1 MDTTTTLTGILK
13 SKGHSVTIARTS
25 VTESLARL
33 GPSTMRTLTDD
44 LQNTID
50 RATIYRVVA
59 LFEEL
64 GIIKRIPIGWKYKIE
79 LGDMFNDHHHHAHC
93 TSCGKLLTIE
103 HSDRLEQVIKD
114 VAGQNNFNLTGHSL
128 ELYGLCN
135 ACQKTA
141 TT

>member
-1 MDTTTTLTGILK
+1 MDATTTLTSILK
-13 SKGHSVTIARTS
+13 SQGHSVTNARTS

-33 GPSTMRTLTDD
+33 GPSTMRTLTGD

-64 GIIKRIPIGWKYKIE
+64 GIVKRIPIGWKYKIE

-93 TSCGKLLTIE
+93 TSCERLLTLE
-103 HSDRLEQVIKD
+103 HHDRLERVIKE
-114 VAGQNNFNLTGHSL
+114 VAKENNLELTAHSL
-128 ELYGLCN
+128 ELHGLCN